1 MKKFIKIIALC
12 LSILALTA
20 FFAGCDML
28 DEMKA
33 NHAILSDDRETISF
47 RGETYKKL
55 PEGASLYYT
64 SHYSGAFDDVA
75 VTDEGIPVL
84 LSDSYCHTSQY
95 DKARD
100 IFIVSIWDESEYF
113 NNGFFYSDV
122 YSVDYSDG
130 TFFCNEKDYN
140 KYIEVIDKN
149 TLDFIGIEYE
159 VYEENSWYYKLA
171 VLSEETSKEIL
182 GLVQEPK
189 KMSEDLYSDIIY
201 GTGYYD
207 EIMGYISKCDY
218 KGLLAQSLDN
228 FIILRDEQ
236 GNVFLA
242 DHNTEKAAK
251 LSEKSSAELNNDKY
265 FYGDMTN
272 YYPYGEWHGEG
283 YDEDYK
289 EDSAVIIGGAD
300 GKTDIVVGE
309 ANLFSVD
316 F

>member
-1 MKKFIKIIALC
+1 MKKSIKIIALC

-33 NHAILSDDRETISF
+33 NHAVLSDDRETLSF

-64 SHYSGAFDDVA
+64 SHYSGAFDDIA
-75 VTDEGIPVL
+75 VTDEDIPVL
-84 LSDSYCHTSQY
+84 LSDTYCHTSQY

-100 IFIVSIWDESEYF
+100 IFIVSIWDDSEYF
-113 NNGFFYSDV
+113 NNGFFYSNV

-130 TFFCNEKDYN
+130 TFYCNEKDYN
-140 KYIEVIDKN
+140 KYIEAIDKN

-159 VYEENSWYYKLA
+159 VNEENSWYYTLD

-182 GLVQEPK
+182 GLVQNPK
-189 KMSEDLYSDIIY
+189 KMSTDLYSDIIY
-201 GTGYYD
+201 GTGYYA
-207 EIMGYISKCDY
+207 EIMGYISKCDHE
-218 KGLLAQSLDN
+218 GLLAQSLDN

-242 DHNTEKAAK
+242 DHNTEKAFK
-251 LSEKSSAELNNDKY
+251 LSDKASSECNMDKY
-265 FYGDMTN
+265 FYGDMT

-300 GKTDIVVGE
+300 GETDIVVGD
-309 ANLFSVD
+309 ANLFY
-316 F
+316 FGL